1 VHAHI
6 YAFGHNHLEISGT
19 IAKLWRRAM
28 RRALDIKSSMNNET
42 KLAELLYEERLVGA
56 LNSPSS
62 AFGILET
69 TDPTLFSVENVG
81 EATRING
88 N

>member
-1 VHAHI
+1 
-6 YAFGHNHLEISGT
+6 
-19 IAKLWRRAM
+19 
-28 RRALDIKSSMNNET
+28 MNNET